1 MNTSNRNKLQ
11 TVLYIGMAVALILCL
26 FRMPYGYYQ
35 LIRFMAMA
43 VFAYLAYCQYKD
55 GVIDRMILFIILAI
69 LFQPFFKIAF
79 GRVIWNIIDV
89 IVAGYLVYLSIK
101 GHSSDLK

>member
-1 MNTSNRNKLQ
+1 
-11 TVLYIGMAVALILCL
+11 MAVALILCP

-55 GVIDRMILFIILAI
+55 GAIDRMILFIILAI
-69 LFQPFFKIAF
+69 LFQPFFKIAV

-101 GHSSDLK
+101 GRSSDL